1 MHPINPCPTDPGSP
15 QPDLSLICVQGLG
28 FVGAAMATAVAM
40 ARDGDGQ
47 PCHAVVGIDLDSAD
61 GRARIEAI
69 ESGEFPF
76 TTLDKTLVEAT
87 RRERAAGRLRAST
100 DPDWY
105 ARADVIVVDVHL
117 DVGDMQGRPQVSFD
131 GLREAL
137 RTIGSRMK
145 PGALVIVETTVP
157 PGTCQA
163 IVAPELTAALQRRGL
178 PGDSFLLAHSYE
190 RVMPGADYLSSV
202 VNFWR
207 VYAGHTPAA
216 ADACEAFLRR
226 VINVAQFPL
235 TRLATTTASEMAKVM
250 ENSYRAVNIA
260 FIEEWARL
268 AEAAGVDLFEVIA
281 AIRRRPTHSNLRQP
295 GFGVGGYC
303 LTKDPLFPGIA
314 ARQLL
319 QRPDLEFPFC
329 SSAVRVNACMPLSSL
344 ERLRAALDGRLHGR
358 RVLLLGLSYRQDV
371 ADTRHSPSQVFAEA
385 ALREGVDLAV
395 HDPLVTHWAELG
407 LPVPAALPDAAPFD
421 AVVLAVPH
429 HSYVEMDFVAWLG
442 GARPLLLDANAVLSA
457 AQRQAVL
464 AAGCRLVEIGKG

>member
-1 MHPINPCPTDPGSP
+1 
-15 QPDLSLICVQGLG
+15 
-28 FVGAAMATAVAM
+28 MATAVAM
-40 ARDGDGQ
+40 ARDSDGR
-47 PCHAVVGIDLDSAD
+47 PCHDVVGIDLDSAD
-61 GRARIEAI
+61 GRTRIEAI
-69 ESGEFPF
+69 ERGEFPF
-76 TTLDKTLVEAT
+76 TTLDQALVAAT
-87 RRERAAGRLRAST
+87 RRERAAGRLRASS

-105 ARADVIVVDVHL
+105 AHADVIVVDVHL
-117 DVGDMQGRPQVSFD
+117 DVADLQGRPHVSFEP
-131 GLREAL
+131 LRAAVG
-137 RTIGSRMK
+137 TIGSRMK
-145 PGALVIVETTVP
+145 PGTLVIVETTVP

-163 IVAPELTAALQRRGL
+163 IVAPELAAALRRRGL
-178 PGDSFLLAHSYE
+178 PEDGFLLAHSYE

-216 ADACEAFLRR
+216 ADACESFLRR

-235 TRLATTTASEMAKVM
+235 TRLASTTASEMAKVM

-260 FIEEWARL
+260 FVEEWARL
-268 AEAAGVDLFEVIA
+268 AEASGVDLFEVIA

-329 SSAVRVNACMPLSSL
+329 SGAVRVNAAMPLSTL
-344 ERLRAALDGRLHGR
+344 DRLRSALGGSLQGR

-395 HDPLVTHWAELG
+395 HDPLVTHWGEPG
-407 LPVPAALPDAAPFD
+407 LPVPAGLPAAAPFD

-429 HSYVEMDFVAWLG
+429 RGYVEMDFVAWLD

-457 AQRQAVL
+457 EQRQAVL
-464 AAGCRLVEIGKG
+464 AVGCRLVEIGKG